1 VRNLDLMTLKSCL
14 TNALRMCVARSVVD
28 VQIEV
33 EYSLSEAGE
42 SDRVAASKH
51 TFTVDSLQVKVHC
64 SRLIFPRL
72 MH

>member
-1 VRNLDLMTLKSCL
+1 MTLNSFL

-33 EYSLSEAGE
+33 EHSLSQAGE
-42 SDRVAASKH
+42 SDRVVALKH
-51 TFTVDSLQVKVHC
+51 TFTVDSLQVKARC